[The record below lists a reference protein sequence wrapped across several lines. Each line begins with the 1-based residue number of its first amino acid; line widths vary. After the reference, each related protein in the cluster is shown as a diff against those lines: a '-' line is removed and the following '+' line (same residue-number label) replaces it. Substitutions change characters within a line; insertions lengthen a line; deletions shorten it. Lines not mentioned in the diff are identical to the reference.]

1 MTRHVKTVRVECAYP
16 NRVINAVVMNVVLSY
31 LATVRCWRVI
41 VEGLSLARCSCH
53 QLDGAVTRDFK

>member
-1 MTRHVKTVRVECAYP
+1 MTACENGARRLRLSHSARL
-16 NRVINAVVMNVVLSY
+16 VINAVVMNVVLSY

-53 QLDGAVTRDFK
+53 